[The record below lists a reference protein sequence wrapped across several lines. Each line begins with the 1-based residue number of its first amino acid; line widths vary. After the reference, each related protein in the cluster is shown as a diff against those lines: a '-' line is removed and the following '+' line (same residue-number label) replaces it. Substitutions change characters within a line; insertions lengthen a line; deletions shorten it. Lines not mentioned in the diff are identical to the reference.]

1 MKKQILLILLLLSIF
16 TASFAEE
23 EQSENLPDTSGGFY
37 LETGIGAGLQFGIV
51 TENFY
56 RLFSTTGLYQV
67 SWLNWQMM
75 PACLGTVNV
84 KTGYEFNNN
93 RSINFEAYFSSTFPT
108 VTGSMEDFD
117 ALKFDDRITDFSHH
131 DNYTDLFIDTGL
143 YFDYSFPNGFGLGI
157 NFEYKNVKFR
167 AQNGYAQHTSNG
179 YGTYEYWSPDMPHT
193 SDYTGN
199 TVITY
204 DFFSFYWKPGIVW
217 RYGFTDRIHLGIDAW
232 FCLYRFDH
240 ALDIHYVA
248 NVPHDYYTD
257 IVEKWFSGLDV
268 RATANYAFTDH
279 FSLSLRV
286 AGEFLPPAYDDD
298 YVGVPPDTK
307 INKGYKGGFDAW
319 SVSATVFAIMRF

>member
-1 MKKQILLILLLLSIF
+1 
-16 TASFAEE
+16 
-23 EQSENLPDTSGGFY
+23 
-37 LETGIGAGLQFGIV
+37 
-51 TENFY
+51 
-56 RLFSTTGLYQV
+56 
-67 SWLNWQMM
+67 
-75 PACLGTVNV
+75 
-84 KTGYEFNNN
+84 
-93 RSINFEAYFSSTFPT
+93 
-108 VTGSMEDFD
+108 
-117 ALKFDDRITDFSHH
+117 
-131 DNYTDLFIDTGL
+131 
-143 YFDYSFPNGFGLGI
+143 
-157 NFEYKNVKFR
+157 
-167 AQNGYAQHTSNG
+167 
-179 YGTYEYWSPDMPHT
+179 MPHT

-286 AGEFLPPAYDDD
+286 AGVFLPPAYDDD

-307 INKGYKGGFDAW
+307 DIGIVCTDCMQ
-319 SVSATVFAIMRF
+319 IMRSALRRDVARATRKWAILRKVCSCISTFR